1 MTQFSLLPIEF
12 LLAITFVLG
21 AAVGSF
27 LNVVIFR
34 LPKILNQTWTADC
47 RNYLGIKADPEAK
60 IENKI
65 SLLWPSSCCPKCQK
79 KIRPWHNIPVFGY
92 ILLRGKCKDC
102 NEPISARYPI
112 VELVSAVL
120 SLIVIWKF
128 GATAQGLAAL
138 AITWTLITLTGIDF
152 DEHLLPDSITLPLLW
167 AGLIANSFF
176 GLFTDFSTSLLGAV
190 LGYLSLWS
198 VYWIFKLITGKEGM
212 GFGDFKLLAALGA
225 WLGWT
230 YLPTIILLSS
240 LIGLAFALLFMIFSG
255 NKKTTPIAFGLYLAI
270 AGWVCLLIGPAAFS
284 LLPI

>member
-1 MTQFSLLPIEF
+1 MTQLSLLPLEV
-12 LLAITFVLG
+12 LLAIAFVLG
-21 AAVGSF
+21 SVVGSF

-47 RNYLGIKADPEAK
+47 RNYLEIKPDSEAK
-60 IENKI
+60 NEEQI

-79 KIRPWHNIPVFGY
+79 KIRPWHNIPIFGY
-92 ILLRGKCKDC
+92 LLLKGKYRDC
-102 NEPISARYPI
+102 SQPISPRYPI
-112 VELVSAVL
+112 VELISAVL

-138 AITWTLITLTGIDF
+138 AITWTLIALTGIDF

-167 AGLIANSFF
+167 AGLIANSF
-176 GLFTDFSTSLLGAV
+176 GLFSDLSTALWGAV

-225 WLGWT
+225 WLGWN

-255 NKKTTPIAFGLYLAI
+255 NKKSAPIAFGPYLAV
-270 AGWVCLLIGPAAFS
+270 AGWICLLMGPAVFS

>member
-1 MTQFSLLPIEF
+1 VTQFSLLPIEF

-21 AAVGSF
+21 AVVGSF

-47 RNYLGIKADPEAK
+47 RKYLEIKPDPEAK
-60 IENKI
+60 DEDKV
-65 SLLWPSSCCPKCQK
+65 SLLWPSSCCPKCQN

-92 ILLRGKCKDC
+92 LLLRGKCKDC

-112 VELVSAVL
+112 IEMVSAVL

-138 AITWTLITLTGIDF
+138 AITWTLIALTGIDF

-167 AGLIANSFF
+167 AGLIANSF
-176 GLFTDFSTSLLGAV
+176 GLFTDLSTSFWGAV

-255 NKKTTPIAFGLYLAI
+255 NKKSAPIAFGPYLVI
-270 AGWVCLLIGPAAFS
+270 AGWVCLLLGPAAFS

>member
-1 MTQFSLLPIEF
+1 MTQLSLLPLEL
-12 LLAITFVLG
+12 LLAIAFVLG
-21 AAVGSF
+21 SVVGSF

-34 LPKILNQTWTADC
+34 LPKILDQAWSADC
-47 RNYLGIKADPEAK
+47 RNYLEIQPDPQVKGE
-60 IENKI
+60 EKI
-65 SLLWPSSCCPKCQK
+65 SLLWPSSCCPKCQN
-79 KIRPWHNIPVFGY
+79 KIRPWHNIPIFGY
-92 ILLRGKCKDC
+92 LLLKGKCNDC
-102 NEPISARYPI
+102 SEPISARYPI
-112 VELVSAVL
+112 VELVSAIL

-167 AGLIANSFF
+167 AGLIANSF
-176 GLFTDFSTSLLGAV
+176 GLFTDLSSSLWGAV

-225 WLGWT
+225 WLGWN

-240 LIGLAFALLFMIFSG
+240 LIGLAFALLYMIFSG
-255 NKKTTPIAFGLYLAI
+255 NKKSAPIAFGPYLAI
-270 AGWVCLLIGPAAFS
+270 AGWICLLLGPAAFS